1 MSAATNTGR
10 VEATAVAD
18 AIEPY
23 RNRFDE
29 DAKTF
34 SLALLALAKSNAKQA
49 RAFNQTS
56 PQDKAALRT
65 LARWRRDAQH
75 ALHHVRAIPAGASG
89 RSLAERWLKALIA
102 ALDLQ
107 GQALSLLD
115 PTKAA
120 EAANS
125 AGPRIEEYQRLE
137 ARLDQVLA

>member
-1 MSAATNTGR
+1 VTTAANTGR
-10 VEATAVAD
+10 VGAAAIAD
-18 AIEPY
+18 AIDPY
-23 RNRFDE
+23 RGRFDE
-29 DAKTF
+29 DAKNF

-56 PQDKAALRT
+56 PQDKAALRV

-75 ALHHVRAIPAGASG
+75 ALHHVRAVPASAPG

-107 GQALSLLD
+107 RQALSLLD

-120 EAANS
+120 EAAKA
-125 AGPRIEEYQRLE
+125 AGSRIEEFQRLE
-137 ARLDQVLA
+137 VRLDQVLA

>member
-1 MSAATNTGR
+1 MSATANTGR
-10 VEATAVAD
+10 LEATAVAD
-18 AIEPY
+18 AIAPY
-23 RNRFDE
+23 RSRFDE
-29 DAKTF
+29 DAKNF

-56 PQDKAALRT
+56 PQDKAALRV
-65 LARWRRDAQH
+65 LARWRGDAQH
-75 ALHHVRAIPAGASG
+75 VLHHVRAVPAGAHG

-120 EAANS
+120 KAASS

-137 ARLDQVLA
+137 VRLDQVLA

>member
-1 MSAATNTGR
+1 VSTAANTGGA
-10 VEATAVAD
+10 ESAAVAD

-23 RNRFDE
+23 RRRFDE
-29 DAKTF
+29 DAKNF
-34 SLALLALAKSNAKQA
+34 SLALLALAKSNAKQV

-65 LARWRRDAQH
+65 LARWRREAQH
-75 ALHHVRAIPAGASG
+75 ALHHVRAIPAGAPG

-107 GQALSLLD
+107 VQALSLLD

>member
-1 MSAATNTGR
+1 MSAAANTRG
-10 VEATAVAD
+10 VESAAVAD
-18 AIEPY
+18 AIDPY
-23 RNRFDE
+23 RSRFDE
-29 DAKTF
+29 DAKSF

-56 PQDKAALRT
+56 PQDKAALRA

-75 ALHHVRAIPAGASG
+75 ALHHVRAVPAGAPG

-107 GQALSLLD
+107 VQALSLLD

-120 EAANS
+120 DAANS
-125 AGPRIEEYQRLE
+125 AGRRIEEYQRLE
-137 ARLDQVLA
+137 VRLDQVLA

>member
-1 MSAATNTGR
+1 VSPAANTSGAESA
-10 VEATAVAD
+10 AVAD
-18 AIEPY
+18 AIDPY
-23 RNRFDE
+23 RSRFDE
-29 DAKTF
+29 DAKNF

-49 RAFNQTS
+49 RSFNQTS

-75 ALHHVRAIPAGASG
+75 GLHRVRAVPAGAPG

-107 GQALSLLD
+107 VQALSLID

>member
-1 MSAATNTGR
+1 MSTAANTGR

-18 AIEPY
+18 EIDPY
-23 RNRFDE
+23 RSRFDE
-29 DAKTF
+29 DAKNF
-34 SLALLALAKSNAKQA
+34 GLALLALAKSNAKQV

-56 PQDKAALRT
+56 PQDKAALRA

-75 ALHHVRAIPAGASG
+75 ALHHVRAVPAGAPG
-89 RSLAERWLKALIA
+89 KSLAERWLKALIA

>member
-1 MSAATNTGR
+1 MNAAASSAGAGT
-10 VEATAVAD
+10 TAVAD
-18 AIEPY
+18 AIDPY
-23 RNRFDE
+23 RDRFDAG
-29 DAKTF
+29 AKDF

-49 RAFNQTS
+49 RTFNQTS
-56 PQDKAALRT
+56 PQDKAALRI

-75 ALHHVRAIPAGASG
+75 ALHHVRSVPAGARG

-120 EAANS
+120 EAADA
-125 AGPRIEEYQRLE
+125 AGPRIEEYRRLE
-137 ARLDQVLA
+137 VRLEKVLG